1 MTALIQRE
9 LFQLFI
15 MFYCGLALMLI
26 FEVRDTVMRRLGV
39 KSRASIFI
47 YFGSWLCAAFLFC
60 QFLYKGSHGVITIY
74 GIFSLCAGILLWK
87 KVIYG
92 IIIDRGNNYEE
103 EEKRETSGIRTE
115 QYTEQSGRISRRKK
129 KKHKKEKKNQNK

>member
-15 MFYCGLALMLI
+15 MFYCGLAMMMI
-26 FEVRDTVMRRLGV
+26 FEVRDTLMRRFGV
-39 KSRASIFI
+39 KSRVSIFI

-60 QFLYKGSHGVITIY
+60 QFLYKGSHGVITLY
-74 GIFSLCAGILLWK
+74 GIFSLCAGVLLWK
-87 KVIYG
+87 KAIYG

-103 EEKRETSGIRTE
+103 EDKRETSGIRTE
-115 QYTEQSGRISRRKK
+115 EHAKRPGRISRRKK
-129 KKHKKEKKNQNK
+129 KKHKKEKKS